1 MWKDKKMLETL
12 EERVKLLKTGF
23 TQKQIEELYIEGNN
37 FKLVN
42 TPVFFE
48 LIEINDTQNKKMCV
62 NCMEAVEYAQSICS
76 EMANLCDI
84 SNYMKT
90 CAKTLP

>member
-1 MWKDKKMLETL
+1 MLETI
-12 EERVKLLKTGF
+12 EERIKLLKTGF
-23 TQKQIEELYIEGNN
+23 TQKQMEELYIEGNN

-48 LIEINDTQNKKMCV
+48 LIEINDMQGRDICM
-62 NCMEAVEYAQSICS
+62 NCIEAVEYAQLIYS
-76 EMANLCDI
+76 EMVNLCDI

-90 CAKTLP
+90 YAKTLT

>member
-1 MWKDKKMLETL
+1 MLETL
-12 EERVKLLKTGF
+12 EERVKLLRTGF

-62 NCMEAVEYAQSICS
+62 NYVEAVEYAQSICS
-76 EMANLCDI
+76 EVVNLCDI
-84 SNYMKT
+84 SNYIT
-90 CAKTLP
+90 YAKTLP